1 MEKKIN
7 IIMEEI
13 IIEENSRNFKKFLKI
28 RELKNVF
35 FSPTVESQ
43 DREEK

>member
-13 IIEENSRNFKKFLKI
+13 IIEENSRNFK
-28 RELKNVF
+28 N
-35 FSPTVESQ
+35 FSKLEN
-43 DREEK
+43 